1 MRSGRQPCRSA
12 TRSLAGIT
20 WLGVLETE
28 LDKLETW
35 VLIFNQMEIGRA
47 GAFVTLDR
55 YGALAVYR
63 GYNHLTSD
71 ESIEDGIIANE
82 YIFTAGGAAVRIT
95 HGRARSISCRISRIY
110 VYSAQMETH
119 IMQELPEFKAADLTR
134 HTSDL
139 FDAAIRSPIAITK
152 HRKPKFVL
160 MSMDQYR
167 HLTRGATQQAHM
179 VDEMPEDLKA
189 LMIEGL
195 ERDLTQA
202 DD

>member
-1 MRSGRQPCRSA
+1 
-12 TRSLAGIT
+12 
-20 WLGVLETE
+20 
-28 LDKLETW
+28 
-35 VLIFNQMEIGRA
+35 
-47 GAFVTLDR
+47 
-55 YGALAVYR
+55 
-63 GYNHLTSD
+63 
-71 ESIEDGIIANE
+71 
-82 YIFTAGGAAVRIT
+82 
-95 HGRARSISCRISRIY
+95 
-110 VYSAQMETH
+110 METL
-119 IMQELPEFKAADLTR
+119 IMHELPEFKAADLTR

-139 FDAAIRSPIAITK
+139 FYAAIRSPIAITK

-160 MSMDQYR
+160 MSMDQYQ